1 VPSSRHTVH
10 PTVALALLLTV
21 LPACRT
27 TQDPTPAQRRWL
39 PDSVP
44 FESDAPLPAADAQP
58 PVPRTQLSVSF
69 QLLRV
74 ELPLGAV
81 SASQKLWNHVD
92 EEALGSDQAMLLRQN
107 GFRVALGQPPE
118 WPAVQAILV
127 ASHPTL
133 AKRKAVSL
141 QTAYPLAIEDG
152 QPKRDQTVFYYRP
165 DGTLVGQSVDQSRNV
180 LRIDHQIDPQ
190 DTDAVLLRVLPE
202 IRRRETGLQMFRTQD
217 GLKQLPAYEGISIHE
232 VSFTV
237 RVPDGWFLVIAPGPR
252 VAQTGLIGRE
262 FMSCSGHDGRY
273 EFVYVVWPTITRSPL
288 GPPPDDTP
296 EDG

>member
-1 VPSSRHTVH
+1 VPSSRHTPH
-10 PTVALALLLTV
+10 PTVAVALLLAL

-27 TQDPTPAQRRWL
+27 TPEPAPTQRRWL

-44 FESDAPLPAADAQP
+44 FESDAPAPTADGRPA
-58 PVPRTQLSVSF
+58 VSRTQLSASF

-81 SASQKLWNHVD
+81 SDSQKLWNHVD

-107 GFRVALGQPPE
+107 GFRIGLGQPAD

-133 AKRKAVSL
+133 AKRKAVNL

-152 QPKRDQTVFYYRP
+152 QPKRDQTIFYYRP
-165 DGTLVGQSVDQSRNV
+165 DGTLAGQSVDQSRNV
-180 LRIDHQIDPQ
+180 LRVDHEIDPQ
-190 DTDAVLLRVLPE
+190 GADAVLLHVLPE
-202 IRRRETGLQMFRTQD
+202 IRRRDTGLQMFRTQD
-217 GLKQLPAYEGISIHE
+217 GFKQLPAYEGVSIRDL
-232 VSFTV
+232 SFTI

-252 VAQTGLIGRE
+252 VNQTGLIGRE
-262 FMSCSGHDGRY
+262 FMSCAGHDGRY
-273 EFVYVVWPTITRSPL
+273 EFVYVIWPTITRSLLAPATDSNAQ
-288 GPPPDDTP
+288 G
-296 EDG
+296 

>member
-1 VPSSRHTVH
+1 MPSSRHTAHLIVV
-10 PTVALALLLTV
+10 VALLVTV

-27 TQDPTPAQRRWL
+27 TPEPAPAQRRWL

-44 FESDAPLPAADAQP
+44 FESDAPAPTADGQPA
-58 PVPRTQLSVSF
+58 VSRTQLSASF

-81 SASQKLWNHVD
+81 SDSQKLWNHVD

-107 GFRVALGQPPE
+107 GFRIGLGQPAD
-118 WPAVQAILV
+118 WPAVEAILV

-133 AKRKAVSL
+133 AKRKAISL

-152 QPKRDQTVFYYRP
+152 QPKRDQTIFYYRP

-190 DTDAVLLRVLPE
+190 GTDAVLLHVLPE
-202 IRRRETGLQMFRTQD
+202 IRRRDTGLQMLRTQD
-217 GLKQLPAYEGISIHE
+217 GLKQLPAYEGVSIRDL
-232 VSFTV
+232 SFTI
-237 RVPDGWFLVIAPGPR
+237 RVPDGWFLVIAAGPR
-252 VAQTGLIGRE
+252 ADQTGLIGRE

-273 EFVYVVWPTITRSPL
+273 EFVYVIWPTITRSL
-288 GPPPDDTP
+288 LAPPTTGSDM
-296 EDG
+296 

>member
-1 VPSSRHTVH
+1 VPSSRYTAH
-10 PTVALALLLTV
+10 PTVAVALLLTV

-27 TQDPTPAQRRWL
+27 TPEPAPAQRRWL

-44 FESDAPLPAADAQP
+44 FESDPAKPATDGQT

-81 SASQKLWNHVD
+81 SDSQKLWNHVD
-92 EEALGSDQAMLLRQN
+92 EEALGSDQAMFLRQN
-107 GFRVALGQPPE
+107 GFRIGLGQPAA

-133 AKRKAVSL
+133 AKRKAISL

-152 QPKRDQTVFYYRP
+152 QPKRDQTIFYYRP

-190 DTDAVLLRVLPE
+190 GADAVLLHVLPE
-202 IRRRETGLQMFRTQD
+202 IRRRDTGLQMLRTQD
-217 GLKQLPAYEGISIHE
+217 GIKQLPAYEGVSIRDL
-232 VSFTV
+232 SFTI
-237 RVPDGWFLVIAPGPR
+237 RVPDGWFLVIAAGPR
-252 VAQTGLIGRE
+252 VSQTGLIGRE
-262 FMSCSGHDGRY
+262 FMSCAGHDGRY
-273 EFVYVVWPTITRSPL
+273 EFVYVIWPTITRSL
-288 GPPPDDTP
+288 LEPPPTGSDM
-296 EDG
+296 